1 MDLFKTFKIK
11 LVGCNFTNPKKAPEV
26 GDVIK
31 VKLEPDNKVDKDA
44 IVVVNQAGEKI
55 GYVGTNKTVSEG
67 NKRNGCV
74 DNLTLK
80 SLIDF
85 NDDDSY
91 LGIITKFKGYF
102 GFCDITVY
110 VGD

>member
-11 LVGCNFTNPKKAPEV
+11 LVGCNFATPKKTPEV
-26 GDVIK
+26 GDIIK

-44 IVVVNQAGEKI
+44 IMVINQDGEKI
-55 GYVGTNKTVSEG
+55 GYVGTNNTVSEG

-74 DNLTLK
+74 DNITLK
-80 SLIDF
+80 KLINFD
-85 NDDDSY
+85 NDDNY
-91 LGIITKFKGYF
+91 LGIITKFKEYF